1 MTSRT
6 LGAVLLLAAASLFA
20 AGRLFLQVSD
30 FYPTAP
36 SPDGVTAFESRFAGL
51 RAMLPAQG
59 VIGYMTEP
67 GSTMDPTDA
76 QAEHHLAQY
85 ALAPV
90 IVTPA
95 ADRRYVVGNF
105 HQVVTVGTLREKGF
119 KLVREFGNGIA
130 LLEKETE
137 R

>member
-1 MTSRT
+1 M
-6 LGAVLLLAAASLFA
+6 GAVFLLAAATLLS
-20 AGRLFLQVSD
+20 AGRLFVQVSD

-36 SPDGVTAFESRFAGL
+36 SPDGVTAFESRFSGL

-59 VIGYMTEP
+59 VIGYMTDP
-67 GSTMDPTDA
+67 GGNMDATDA
-76 QAEHHLAQY
+76 AAEFHLAQY

-90 IVTPA
+90 IVVPT

-130 LLEKETE
+130 LLEKEAG